1 MTNAE
6 IAQALR
12 DLRDFLIIAGYEEG
26 HATRYTHIARSIE
39 KLAEPVV
46 KLRREGRLKEIPGVG
61 PTIQV
66 YLKEL
71 IDEGMTS
78 KQRDWESSA
87 PWSVL
92 EMTRV
97 PGLGARTAKTIFGLT
112 GATSL
117 AELQQAEREGRLD
130 DVPGVGPALREKI
143 RSATL
148 EPR

>member
-39 KLAEPVV
+39 KWPEPVE
-46 KLRREGRLKEIPGVG
+46 KLKREHRLKEVPGVG
-61 PTIQV
+61 PTIQT

-71 IDEGMTS
+71 LDEGKTS

-92 EMTRV
+92 EMVRV
-97 PGLGARTAKTIFGLT
+97 PGLGVRTVRTIFGVT
-112 GATSL
+112 GASSL
-117 AELQQAEREGRLD
+117 AELQGAERDGRLD
-130 DVPGVGPALREKI
+130 DIPGIGPALRAAI
-143 RSATL
+143 REA
-148 EPR
+148 